1 MGGLKLVRSRGGRA
15 PARPPL
21 SDGRGDHQGRG
32 DNQGRGDQQ
41 RPPRSSVSGVGVRRA
56 LRGGRGG
63 SQRDGRRLARSWGDN
78 QGRRLARSWVG
89 RERTFAYG
97 RGPAE
102 QRRHYLGLLSDAYAN
117 ATAGVAREMAR
128 EMAAR
133 EVVAREMAA
142 REVAASGGPL
152 RRAGGGAARRA
163 GGRRG
168 GEGVITSGMRLLV
181 MGNGGCRRQ
190 QREHWGEVRWLPPLP
205 TCRLTRRG

>member
-1 MGGLKLVRSRGGRA
+1 M
-15 PARPPL
+15 
-21 SDGRGDHQGRG
+21 
-32 DNQGRGDQQ
+32 
-41 RPPRSSVSGVGVRRA
+41 RRA

-63 SQRDGRRLARSWGDN
+63 SQRDGRRLARSWGEN

-133 EVVAREMAA
+133 EVAA
-142 REVAASGGPL
+142 RGGPL
-152 RRAGGGAARRA
+152 RRAGD
-163 GGRRG
+163 RRG
-168 GEGVITSGMRLLV
+168 GEGVITSGMRTVL

-190 QREHWGEVRWLPPLP
+190 QREHWGEARWLPPLP

>member
-15 PARPPL
+15 PPRPPL
-21 SDGRGDHQGRG
+21 SVGRGGHQGRG
-32 DNQGRGDQQ
+32 ANQGDQ
-41 RPPRSSVSGVGVRRA
+41 RPPLPNGVGVRRA
-56 LRGGRGG
+56 LRGVRSS
-63 SQRDGRRLARSWGDN
+63 SQRDGRRLARSWGEN

-128 EMAAR
+128 E
-133 EVVAREMAA
+133 VAA

-168 GEGVITSGMRLLV
+168 GEGVIGSGMRVMV

-190 QREHWGEVRWLPPLP
+190 QREHWGEVSGGDWPPL
-205 TCRLTRRG
+205 TRTRTRTLTLTLTR